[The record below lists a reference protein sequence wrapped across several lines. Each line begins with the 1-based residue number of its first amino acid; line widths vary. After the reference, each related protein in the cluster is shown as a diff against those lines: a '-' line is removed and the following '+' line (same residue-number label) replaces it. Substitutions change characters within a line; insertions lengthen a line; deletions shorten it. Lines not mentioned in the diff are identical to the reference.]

1 MIGPVRKENSM
12 AYQIRSMLASDW
24 PEVSQIYQEGM
35 DTNLATF
42 QSECPAWEEWDA
54 SYLKACRLVVTA
66 DGKAVGWTALTTV
79 SGRCVYAGVAEVS
92 IYIDQEHRGHGTGKT
107 LLLELIRRSE
117 ENGFWMLQSGIMQN
131 NTASIRLHES
141 CGFRTVGYREKIGR
155 DRFGVWRNTVL
166 MEKRSASDC
175 FDGACTCSAACS
187 CNGGRV

>member
-1 MIGPVRKENSM
+1 MT
-12 AYQIRSMLASDW
+12 YQIRKILDSDW
-24 PEVSQIYQEGM
+24 PEVNRIYREGI

-42 QSECPAWEEWDA
+42 QSECPTWEEWDA
-54 SYLKACRLVVTA
+54 SHLKDCRVVITG
-66 DGKAVGWTALTTV
+66 DGMVLGWAALTAV

-92 IYIDQEHRGHGTGKT
+92 IYISQAYRGLGIGKM
-107 LLLELIRRSE
+107 LLLELIRLSE
-117 ENGFWMLQSGIMQN
+117 ANGFWTLQSGIMQN

-175 FDGACTCSAACS
+175 FDGTCTCGAVRSR
-187 CNGGRV
+187 NNEKER